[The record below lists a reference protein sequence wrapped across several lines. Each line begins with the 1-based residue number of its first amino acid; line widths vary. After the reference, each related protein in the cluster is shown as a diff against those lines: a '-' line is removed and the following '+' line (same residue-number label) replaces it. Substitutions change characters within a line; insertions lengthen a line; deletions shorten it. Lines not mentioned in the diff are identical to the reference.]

1 MITANAW
8 QFLRLLFGRTT
19 GAATHVLAAAMLLAV
34 MAGAAEAE
42 TRTLKLYNVHTKERA
57 DITYKRNGR
66 YLSEG
71 LKKANWLL
79 RDWRRKEPT
88 KMDPRLLDLVWAAY
102 QKSGSRDYIH
112 IISGYRSPA
121 TNAMLRRTR
130 GGQAEKSQHMLGKA
144 LDFYLPDVSL
154 RKLRDVGLKMQ
165 VGGVGYYPKSGSPFV
180 HLDVGGVRHWPRMN
194 RKQLMA
200 VFPDGKSMHI
210 PSDGK
215 PLPRYQQ
222 AVAEY
227 NSRKKSGGAI
237 TVASAS
243 ASSSADDKSPGDK
256 KTLLSALFGGG
267 ADEEEENSAGFESKP
282 APAAAPRQVVKAA
295 PPPEPE
301 PQPEPEP
308 ETVIASLPTRN
319 IPIPAFAPRE
329 APVVAAPMPIATPEI
344 VAEPQPLPAVQQ
356 AAPLPSGDLPLPTEP
371 RVPIP
376 GAPVPPAAIPGVPVP
391 DQDGPV
397 AAEQPQ
403 PVAVAALVPVPTLR
417 PTDAPLSARLPE
429 SDAAVLAALQAR
441 DAGTGAVP
449 QAPAGSDTQAQAI
462 RAALDAAP
470 GDEEVSGEPLIV
482 AGLPVPTPRPGRD
495 AARPAAATG
504 IPVPAVAQRS
514 EQPKPT
520 MVASLAKAS
529 PRQAILA
536 SGGDVETAIRSSVNT
551 APKQPRPSAE
561 DAAKALPK
569 AHVVPIEADVRR
581 WAIHGKEAT
590 EGKAGR
596 LARMEARREIRT
608 APTSVIAQGFV
619 QDPLPDP
626 RRFSGKA
633 VSFLSVARFD
643 VAAN

>member
-1 MITANAW
+1 
-8 QFLRLLFGRTT
+8 
-19 GAATHVLAAAMLLAV
+19 MLLAV

-295 PPPEPE
+295 PAPEPE
-301 PQPEPEP
+301 PQPAPEP

-391 DQDGPV
+391 EQDVPV

-449 QAPAGSDTQAQAI
+449 QAPAGSSEAQAQAI

-470 GDEEVSGEPLIV
+470 GAEEVSGEPLIV
-482 AGLPVPTPRPGRD
+482 RQASGSDAAAGPRRREPCRCDRHSRARGRASRRTAEADHGGRVAREGVAASGDPCQRRRRRNSDPLVGQHGAEAVAPERGGCRQGAAQGACGADRGRRAPLGHTRQGSDGGQGRPSGTHGSAPRNPHRADLRDRPGLRAGSAARSAPLLGQGRKLPVGRALRHRDQLIPRYFR
-495 AARPAAATG
+495 
-504 IPVPAVAQRS
+504 
-514 EQPKPT
+514 
-520 MVASLAKAS
+520 
-529 PRQAILA
+529 
-536 SGGDVETAIRSSVNT
+536 
-551 APKQPRPSAE
+551 
-561 DAAKALPK
+561 
-569 AHVVPIEADVRR
+569 
-581 WAIHGKEAT
+581 
-590 EGKAGR
+590 
-596 LARMEARREIRT
+596 
-608 APTSVIAQGFV
+608 
-619 QDPLPDP
+619 
-626 RRFSGKA
+626 
-633 VSFLSVARFD
+633 
-643 VAAN
+643 